1 MFLWLHPAPPPIF
14 QPPPSGPHRSVVED
28 ISAGGWSE
36 RKEAPRT
43 PVAEGRVKSMW
54 PRRAG
59 AVDER
64 GVSCG
69 RGWEEAEEN
78 T

>member
-1 MFLWLHPAPPPIF
+1 
-14 QPPPSGPHRSVVED
+14 VVED